1 MTQRVVNICYHCDH
15 SVEQAGSHDEQIF
28 HPLRSDMG
36 KTKCKLPA
44 KGHIAR
50 RQDNAREGVQA
61 LSRPVWDG
69 TPFYHSLL
77 YDLGTKNFSFLGL

>member
-44 KGHIAR
+44 KGHIAG

-61 LSRPVWDG
+61 LSRGQSGMEHLSITVYSM
-69 TPFYHSLL
+69 T
-77 YDLGTKNFSFLGL
+77 LGQGISVF